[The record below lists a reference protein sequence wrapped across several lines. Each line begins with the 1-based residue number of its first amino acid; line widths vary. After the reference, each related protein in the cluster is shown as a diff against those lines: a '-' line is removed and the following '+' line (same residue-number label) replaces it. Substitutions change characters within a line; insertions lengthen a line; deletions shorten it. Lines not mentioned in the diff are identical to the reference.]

1 MENKFK
7 IASDSETFFDAKP
20 HGTLSD
26 TYKIATQLYQHTDGT
41 ERAGIISHD
50 ILSSEPHNTIEH
62 INKEEEQLN
71 NEILELEKML
81 K

>member
-41 ERAGIISHD
+41 ERAGFISHD
-50 ILSSEPHNTIEH
+50 ILSSEPHNTLEH
-62 INKEEEQLN
+62 INKEEE
-71 NEILELEKML
+71 
-81 K
+81 